1 MLEKICN
8 DIMKVGDIV
17 RLKSNHQL
25 TEFIKGDCH
34 ITEVTKYSN
43 KHRKTRY
50 HIKNSEDC
58 MTWVHI
64 EELDLVSDLRNQRLE
79 KLGI

>member
-1 MLEKICN
+1 
-8 DIMKVGDIV
+8 MKVGDIV
-17 RLKSNHQL
+17 RLKSDHYL
-25 TEFIKGDCH
+25 TEFIKGECH
-34 ITEVTKYSN
+34 ITEVVKYN
-43 KHRKTRY
+43 NRNRRNRY
-50 HIKNSEDC
+50 HIKNNEDC

>member
-1 MLEKICN
+1 
-8 DIMKVGDIV
+8 MKVGDIV
-17 RLKSNHQL
+17 RLKPEHHL
-25 TEFIKGDCH
+25 IEFIKGECH
-34 ITEVTKYSN
+34 ITQVVKYN
-43 KHRKTRY
+43 NRNRRNRY
-50 HIKNSEDC
+50 HIKNNEDC

>member
-1 MLEKICN
+1 
-8 DIMKVGDIV
+8 MKAGDIV
-17 RLKSNHQL
+17 RLKSDHHL
-25 TEFIKGDCH
+25 VEFIKGDCY
-34 ITEVTKYSN
+34 ITEVIQYSN

-58 MTWVHI
+58 MTWVNL
-64 EELDLVSDLRNQRLE
+64 EELDLVSDLRNQKLE